1 MTGTV
6 LDITKI
12 KQAEKEIQMAK
23 EAAEAANLAKSQF
36 LASMSHEIR
45 TPMNAIIGSGD
56 LLKET
61 DLSNEQN
68 EYISIISNAGN
79 NLLNIINNVLDLSKI
94 EAGHLDL
101 EKTNFDINK
110 LLKDISE
117 SMKVHSSN
125 KEIKTTCHIR
135 SDVPAVLSGDP
146 TRLRQILMNLIA
158 NAIKFTTKGDIELRV
173 EKFKIYD
180 NAAIL
185 RFSVMD
191 TGIGVPDNKKDKI
204 FEDFSQADS
213 STTREYGGTGLG
225 LSICKLLVE
234 KMGGKIWVE
243 DNVGGGSIFYFT
255 AYFEVQEE
263 ETKPVK
269 SHIVPKKM
277 NSLRILLVE
286 DDVINQKVALKMMN
300 NQDHYIALAN
310 NGKEAVSL
318 FEKEDFDLVFMDLNM
333 PLMDGFEATERI
345 RGIEKTAKKHT
356 PIIAMTAL
364 AFEEDKQK
372 CFDAG
377 MDDYLSKPIRLQEL
391 RDMFTKYSWNTKPGS
406 KTNKSKNEI
415 TEDNVEKGDEV
426 FNESL
431 ALSRIGN
438 DESLLKE
445 LAEIFL
451 TESLKYL
458 ADIKKAIKSN
468 DSKTIERT
476 AHALKSSVG
485 NFSSESA
492 FNAAL
497 NMEKAGRKGD
507 LKVAEK
513 AYVTIENEIK
523 RLRIKLS
530 DFLKR

>member
-1 MTGTV
+1 
-6 LDITKI
+6 
-12 KQAEKEIQMAK
+12 
-23 EAAEAANLAKSQF
+23 
-36 LASMSHEIR
+36 
-45 TPMNAIIGSGD
+45 
-56 LLKET
+56 
-61 DLSNEQN
+61 
-68 EYISIISNAGN
+68 
-79 NLLNIINNVLDLSKI
+79 
-94 EAGHLDL
+94 
-101 EKTNFDINK
+101 
-110 LLKDISE
+110 
-117 SMKVHSSN
+117 
-125 KEIKTTCHIR
+125 
-135 SDVPAVLSGDP
+135 
-146 TRLRQILMNLIA
+146 
-158 NAIKFTTKGDIELRV
+158 
-173 EKFKIYD
+173 
-180 NAAIL
+180 
-185 RFSVMD
+185 
-191 TGIGVPDNKKDKI
+191 
-204 FEDFSQADS
+204 
-213 STTREYGGTGLG
+213 
-225 LSICKLLVE
+225 
-234 KMGGKIWVE
+234 
-243 DNVGGGSIFYFT
+243 
-255 AYFEVQEE
+255 
-263 ETKPVK
+263 
-269 SHIVPKKM
+269 
-277 NSLRILLVE
+277 
-286 DDVINQKVALKMMN
+286 NQKVALKMMN

-530 DFLKR
+530 